1 MRSVRRAA
9 ALPLLLGSA
18 VVRALSVGA
27 AHGRI
32 EVERKFVPGDLDELD
47 ERVSTF
53 GGVCLGTQ
61 SFTDVY
67 YDTPACTLTRRDM
80 WLRCR
85 DGAWEL
91 KVPTDADA
99 RRSGGERSVFRE
111 VEGTAAVN
119 EALRALVVAAPD
131 ESGVST
137 CLDETLATMGAQP
150 FAEFSTTRSKW
161 KLGSCTHVRRARTC
175 DMTMTT
181 TTTTT
186 TTCHVCTYMLHVR
199 CAAMALYSDMLR
211 VLAPYGRLDADVAS
225 FGHAVMEIEV
235 MVEDTSEVVAAEDE
249 IARVAELVGAK
260 PLGACGGKLETYIRR
275 KAPDVLSALIDEGI
289 LQADTES

>member
-161 KLGSCTHVRRARTC
+161 KLGSCT
-175 DMTMTT
+175 
-181 TTTTT
+181 
-186 TTCHVCTYMLHVR
+186 
-199 CAAMALYSDMLR
+199 
-211 VLAPYGRLDADVAS
+211 LDADVAS